1 MDPNIKDSDL
11 YKIIKAVSVV
21 KRRSPTP
28 EELRDTAFTFGK
40 AKGVSPEEIEETIV
54 AYEQNEGVSKPDAPM
69 LEKGDNGD
77 WFNDYKTDP
86 QKLPHWERYRGYL
99 GTAKDFSQDV
109 LATMETDLK
118 RVIAHFANPKSTG
131 KIAKKGLV
139 VGDVQSGKTANY
151 IGLINMAVDVGY
163 KNIVLLAGLTEDLRT
178 QTQGRVDEGFIG
190 AKSET
195 YKDGEAESF
204 GISMNGEHYGVAFT
218 SRDHDF
224 VKSTAASISAKL
236 DDYNKPVISV
246 IKKNKKVIATL
257 NSFMSGN
264 KDRQESPLLIIDD
277 ECDNAS
283 INTKD
288 PDAPTSIN
296 EKIRELFS
304 LYRVV
309 TYVGYS
315 ATPFA
320 NIFVDPDANY
330 VIAQDPDENV
340 VQNLAPGTRLPDLFP
355 DDFIV
360 LLEPPTN
367 YLGADR
373 LFNGLNPDKVHGS
386 GSDHIILIGKDG
398 DDIFPARHKVTDY
411 FTHLCPSLQD
421 AVLVFLL
428 SSAVYSE
435 RKQEKK
441 HRSMLINISR
451 FNETQKEIAHVV
463 GDYVAELKSMVQAYS
478 SLPLED
484 FLRIPLLKRIYDV
497 WNNDLYFGKLDE
509 DSIATNK
516 SISFDKVRARLFSEV
531 SKFEVVVIN
540 GTIKKKDRFN
550 YEARKEVGARVIV
563 IGGFSLSRGLTL
575 SGLMTS
581 YYNRNA
587 TAFDVLLQMGRWF
600 GYRPHYED
608 LINIFMTQQSID
620 SFCAVTESTE
630 DLKEQFRKMAD
641 TKKTPREFGLM
652 VREAPDTLENTILV
666 TSRNKMKNSEDYIR
680 EISLSG
686 APIDT
691 SKINR
696 DLSSN
701 IHNKKRVAA
710 FFDQMKTIG
719 CKYVSSKLM
728 SGHEY
733 FQDVPASLIT
743 AFLSDLDIS
752 YANNTFDARVLTP
765 FIEKTHELRKWDVVV
780 ATGDSKNQIE
790 NINGLK
796 FVMPSRSF
804 LYDEGDKYIRVGGHN
819 NRLLDPGIFKVD
831 LTEEQ
836 LEMAKASAAERKR
849 QKINRGEAENDG
861 KEEDLTA
868 RDLLEISGRNPLLV
882 IFPLDLNTEPKD
894 GPEKK
899 ALYEQIKSELQGVPA
914 YGFGIGFPGNFKN
927 LKTLYRINLIQKNA
941 LINGEIED
949 NSDEDDPN
957 EEDDDND

>member
-1 MDPNIKDSDL
+1 MVLNPQQADL
-11 YKIIKAVSVV
+11 YKVLKALAMVN
-21 KRRSPTP
+21 RRSPSP
-28 EELRDTAFTFGK
+28 EELTKNAYFFGK
-40 AKGVSPEEIEETIV
+40 AKNISATEIEEVIV
-54 AYEQNEGVSKPDAPM
+54 SYKLNEGVSMPSVSL
-69 LEKGDNGD
+69 LEKEDNGD
-77 WFNDYKTDP
+77 WFKAYRDDP
-86 QKLPHWERYRGYL
+86 SKLPHWERYKNYI
-99 GTAKDFSQDV
+99 GTVKEFSQDV
-109 LATMETDLK
+109 LTTMESDLK
-118 RVIAHFANPKSTG
+118 KVIAHFANPNSKATIS
-131 KIAKKGLV
+131 KKGLV

-195 YKDGEAESF
+195 YKDGDAESF
-204 GISMNGEHYGVAFT
+204 GISENGEHYGVTFT

-236 DDYNKPVISV
+236 NDYNKPVVSV
-246 IKKNKKVIATL
+246 IKKNKKVIDTL

-288 PDAPTSIN
+288 PGAPTSIN

-330 VIAQDPDENV
+330 VIAEDPNENA

-360 LLEPPTN
+360 LLKPPTN

-398 DDIFPARHKVTDY
+398 DDIFPARHKATDY

-421 AVLVFLL
+421 AILTFLL
-428 SSAVYSE
+428 SNAVYSE
-435 RKQEKK
+435 RKQETK

-478 SLPLED
+478 SLPLKD
-484 FLRIPLLKRIYDV
+484 FLKIPLLKRIYDV

-509 DSIATNK
+509 KGVATNK
-516 SISFDKVRARLFSEV
+516 SIPFEKICARLYSEV

-550 YEARKEVGARVIV
+550 YETRQAVGARVIV
-563 IGGFSLSRGLTL
+563 VGGFSLSRGLTL

-630 DLKEQFRKMAD
+630 DLKEQFDKMAEL
-641 TKKTPREFGLM
+641 KKTPREFGLM

-686 APIDT
+686 SPIDT
-691 SKINR
+691 SKINCG
-696 DLSSN
+696 LYSN
-701 IHNKKRVAA
+701 VHNKKRVAA
-710 FFDQMKTIG
+710 FFDQMKAIG
-719 CKYVSSKLM
+719 CQYVPSKLM
-728 SGHEY
+728 AGHEY

-790 NINGLK
+790 DIDGLK

-836 LEMAKASAAERKR
+836 LEAAKASAAERKR
-849 QKINRGEAENDG
+849 KKIERGEAKDDG

-927 LKTLYRINLIQKNA
+927 LKTLYRINLVQKNS
-941 LINGEIED
+941 LLKGEIED
-949 NSDEDDPN
+949 NTDEDEPS
-957 EEDDDND
+957 EEDDNG